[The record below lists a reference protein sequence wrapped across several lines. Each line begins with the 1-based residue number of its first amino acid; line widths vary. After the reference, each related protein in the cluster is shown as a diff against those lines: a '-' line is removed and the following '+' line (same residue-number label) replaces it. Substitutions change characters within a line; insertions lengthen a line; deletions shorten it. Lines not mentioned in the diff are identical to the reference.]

1 MARTKQ
7 VARFI
12 GATGSTASKPMNTG
26 TMHISPYIQKSKPR
40 KSKKRKDEAGN
51 TDKTKTA
58 VSLPAENDA
67 TETESEQDSEE
78 DEDEED
84 SGSECQECEGC
95 EAGEEEKKCEAGE
108 DEKKCADKEVV
119 D

>member
-12 GATGSTASKPMNTG
+12 GASGSTASKPMNTG

-51 TDKTKTA
+51 TDKTKNA
-58 VSLPAENDA
+58 VALPAENDA
-67 TETESEQDSEE
+67 TKTESEHGSEE

-84 SGSECQECEGC
+84 SGSECQESEDC

-108 DEKKCADKEVV
+108 DEKECADKEVV